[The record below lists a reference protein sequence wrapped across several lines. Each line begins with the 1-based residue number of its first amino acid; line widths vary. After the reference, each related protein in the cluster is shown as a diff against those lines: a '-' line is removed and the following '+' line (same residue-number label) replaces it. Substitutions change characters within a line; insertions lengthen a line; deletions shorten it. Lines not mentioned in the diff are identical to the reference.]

1 MEESKMVAESK
12 TEIAQL
18 MMPTDANPSGN
29 VHGGTIMKLIDQ
41 CGAIVA
47 SRHSHRN
54 CVTASVDRI
63 DFLNPAYIGN
73 VVTLKGSINYVGS
86 TSMEVG
92 VRVEDEC
99 LITGTKSHIAS
110 AYVTYVALDK
120 DDKPTRIPSAV
131 PETEEEKRRYEQA
144 KRRRA
149 QRMKRIPDEVERKQG
164 SCVSRPEKI
173 RKKAEN

>member
-1 MEESKMVAESK
+1 MEEAKRISESK

-18 MMPTDANPSGN
+18 MMPPHANTAGN

-47 SRHSHRN
+47 SRHSHKN

-63 DFLNPAYIGN
+63 DFINPAYIGN
-73 VVTLKGSINYVGS
+73 VVTLKAALNYVGK

-92 VRVEDEC
+92 VHVEDEC

-110 AYVTYVALDK
+110 AYITYVALDD
-120 DDKPTRIPSAV
+120 DDKPIQVPELI
-131 PETEEEKRRYEQA
+131 PETEEEKRRFKEAQE
-144 KRRRA
+144 RRKK
-149 QRMKRIPDEVERKQG
+149 RMKRIPEEVERKKG
-164 SCVSRPEKI
+164 MCVTRPTKL
-173 RKKAEN
+173 KKK

>member
-1 MEESKMVAESK
+1 MEKSKTVAESK

-18 MMPTDANPSGN
+18 MMPTDANPAGN

-47 SRHSHRN
+47 SRHSHAN

-73 VVTLKGSINYVGS
+73 VVTLKASMNYVGK
-86 TSMEVG
+86 TSMEIG
-92 VRVEDEC
+92 VRIEDEC

-110 AYVTYVALDK
+110 AYITYVALDA
-120 DDKPTRIPSAV
+120 DDKPIEVPRLI
-131 PETEEEKRRYEQA
+131 PETEEEKRRFREAQERRE
-144 KRRRA
+144 KR
-149 QRMKRIPDEVERKQG
+149 MGRISKEVERKKG
-164 SCVSRPEKI
+164 VCVPRPSKV
-173 RKKAEN
+173 RKK